1 MKQWIE
7 RLIRDLMGRLQN
19 SHKDISQ
26 IIYATLIG
34 IFVAFFLLVI
44 TIYSTPKISKIYYK
58 TFAVSISDRTELN
71 LVDEKYISELLAKNK
86 IIPITDVYDNT
97 LDYYNTLITILV
109 ALLGVFA
116 ILSWI
121 SLRAKIKEDVK
132 DEIEKFFVSPQTIA
146 WFGELI
152 KKQID
157 QNSELLN
164 TDKEKLIDIVQ
175 ETVLARIEK
184 SKQEEIISKEE

>member
-121 SLRAKIKEDVK
+121 S
-132 DEIEKFFVSPQTIA
+132 FFPYYI
-146 WFGELI
+146 FYYYYI
-152 KKQID
+152 
-157 QNSELLN
+157 
-164 TDKEKLIDIVQ
+164 
-175 ETVLARIEK
+175 
-184 SKQEEIISKEE
+184 